1 MFDRSG
7 VLPRYLKVYRL
18 SSENNYKRLTVKR
31 SIDLKEQGDNP
42 IFIRLTLEDETLAWS
57 SPIYIYR

>member
-18 SSENNYKRLTVKR
+18 SSENKYKRLTVKR